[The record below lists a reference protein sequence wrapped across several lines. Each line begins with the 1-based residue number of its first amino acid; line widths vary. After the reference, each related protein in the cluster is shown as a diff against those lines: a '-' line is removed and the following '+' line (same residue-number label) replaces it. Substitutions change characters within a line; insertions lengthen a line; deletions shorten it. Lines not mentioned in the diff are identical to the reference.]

1 VYTLLALGGGTSWFR
16 GSLEIQQSVDRLMLS
31 QGPSTVMRIALYAWP
46 LVVLLGAFLCYRT
59 LFTSQT
65 STFTC
70 ERASGK
76 CRLDGNDAPALADIK
91 GVELDTT
98 YRGKEGRFYY
108 PTLLLRDGGKFQLT
122 QQGAQKDSVIADYR
136 ATVKAI
142 EGFLGGSEP
151 RLETSFTYRAGTWEK
166 VYSVGTLAGSALLMF
181 VILGMAMTRTY
192 TFDKAAR
199 KIELVDHRPLLG
211 DKTRELAFGEVTLD
225 HQGQAVELVLKDNSR
240 VMILDQDEGNVA
252 KQLGELL
259 K

>member
-16 GSLEIQQSVDRLMLS
+16 GSLEIQQSVDRLVLS
-31 QGPSTVMRIALYAWP
+31 QGPSTLVRIVLYAWP

-70 ERASGK
+70 DRASGK
-76 CRLDGNDAPALADIK
+76 CQLNGNDAPALANIK

-108 PTLLLRDGGKFQLT
+108 PTLLLKDGGKFMLT
-122 QQGAQKDSVIADYR
+122 QQGAQKESVIADYR
-136 ATVKAI
+136 ATVKTI

-151 RLETSFTYRAGTWEK
+151 RLETSFTYSASTWEK
-166 VYSVGTLAGSALLMF
+166 VYSVGTLAGGALLMF
-181 VILGMAMTRTY
+181 VILGLAMTRTY
-192 TFDKAAR
+192 TFDKTAR

-211 DKTRELAFGEVTLD
+211 DKTRELAFGEVSLE
-225 HQGQAVELVLKDNSR
+225 HQGEAVELVLNDKSR
-240 VMILDQDEGNVA
+240 VTILERDEDNVA